1 MCVEST
7 GKIGKCCF
15 LAWHVWQDRCNFA
28 FQETSLCSHLPQ
40 PLPRVHDAEGP
51 VHGQQAH
58 IKQQPGLGIV
68 HCYLCRAGHQ
78 GPCIVVARQKGNHQI
93 TVPED
98 LDEPILRKGKKNHGT
113 NHIARAA
120 NFLNVQNLSENSGA
134 VYWLVCLKNASFQ
147 IKGWYN
153 LNFGVPNLTQPHI
166 CPRIVHFLS
175 LRRKHNPGT
184 PLLESPLISG
194 QLPQSNSHHSSVR
207 SRRLR
212 SL

>member
-1 MCVEST
+1 MQPSAAAFAKGPWCGRPSPWT
-7 GKIGKCCF
+7 AGSHQT
-15 LAWHVWQDRCNFA
+15 AARSWHSA
-28 FQETSLCSHLPQ
+28 LLSL
-40 PLPRVHDAEGP
+40 
-51 VHGQQAH
+51 
-58 IKQQPGLGIV
+58 PGWSPGSL
-68 HCYLCRAGHQ
+68 HRSS
-78 GPCIVVARQKGNHQI
+78 PS
-93 TVPED
+93 E
-98 LDEPILRKGKKNHGT
+98 RKPPDHSSRRSGWTNPKEREKNHGT
-113 NHIARAA
+113 NHMARAA